1 MSVPTGKR
9 QRRMAQ
15 RIGKGAVENL
25 AKVSTRQVSVP
36 VVVASSLHRPVLKL
50 KHFVSVRPAAANYAT
65 ASGERRIAELHR
77 ADGLISILL
86 TNGIELWWRRWFERR
101 GINGLPGEHCNEL
114 RRNHKH
120 VESRKHHYVKTKE

>member
-1 MSVPTGKR
+1 MSVPAGKR

-15 RIGKGAVENL
+15 RIGNCAVENL
-25 AKVSTRQVSVP
+25 AKVSTRQVSVL

-50 KHFVSVRPAAANYAT
+50 KHFVSVRPAAANHAT

-86 TNGIELWWRRWFERR
+86 TNGIELWWRRRVERR
-101 GINGLPGEHCNEL
+101 GIHRFPGEHCRES
-114 RRNHKH
+114 RRN
-120 VESRKHHYVKTKE
+120 